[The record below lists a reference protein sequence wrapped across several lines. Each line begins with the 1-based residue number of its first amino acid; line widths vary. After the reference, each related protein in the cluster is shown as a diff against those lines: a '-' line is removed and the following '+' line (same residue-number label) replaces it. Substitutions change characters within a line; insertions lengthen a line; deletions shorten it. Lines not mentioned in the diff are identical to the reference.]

1 MVEVEKRLEA
11 EGLVSRMLLQV
22 HDELVLETTSEEL
35 KRLAKLVV
43 TAMEEVVQLNVP
55 LVVDVKTG
63 SNWYNMESIKD

>member
-1 MVEVEKRLEA
+1 
-11 EGLVSRMLLQV
+11 
-22 HDELVLETTSEEL
+22 DELVLETTSEEL